1 MREKVLATFRALHR
15 TRKLVFKDDERVLNG
30 IFLSPYIQLLPHNF
44 SHSAFVF
51 ILPSAARLKINEEF
65 KKNKSIED
73 TDEISKLVKIG
84 EDAELFLRKK
94 VVQAEHK
101 SDGIAELHLRK
112 DVLLDNAKLLKNNQ
126 ETGS

>member
-15 TRKLVFKDDERVLNG
+15 TRKLVFKDDERVLN
-30 IFLSPYIQLLPHNF
+30 
-44 SHSAFVF
+44 
-51 ILPSAARLKINEEF
+51 AARLKINEEF